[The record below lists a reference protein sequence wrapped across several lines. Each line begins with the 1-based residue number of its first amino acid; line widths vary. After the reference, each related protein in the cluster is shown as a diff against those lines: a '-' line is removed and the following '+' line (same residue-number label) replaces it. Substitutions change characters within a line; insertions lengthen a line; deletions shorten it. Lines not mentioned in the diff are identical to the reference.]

1 MLQGHNKPRFTQ
13 LSNENTSLIKDETEK
28 LLIKGIIKETC
39 HKEEE
44 HGSPKFISHKS
55 NDEIRSI
62 LNLKQLN
69 KNIEYHYFKRDMII
83 AILNTLFS
91 SCRVRTRFFLH
102 NFSM

>member
-1 MLQGHNKPRFTQ
+1 MLQGNNKPRSTQ
-13 LSNENTSLIKDETEK
+13 LSNEKTSLIKDESEK

-44 HGSPKFISHKS
+44 LVSPKFISHKS

-62 LNLKQLN
+62 LNVKQLN

-83 AILNTLFS
+83 AILNILFS